1 MHIFQEYNV
10 NSCKSEAHLE
20 RFNKI
25 CTEDALLE
33 MKISLKKE
41 WLKRYGTQNVDD
53 YISPSKDQ
61 RQMFSPLS
69 PDEVCMCVYPTELL
83 TTEKWTNPKVKKKK
97 VALN

>member
-1 MHIFQEYNV
+1 MFSVNIFFQEYNL

-41 WLKRYGTQNVDD
+41 WLKRYGSQDVDD
-53 YISPSKDQ
+53 YVSSSQDA
-61 RQMFSPLS
+61 RQISPLS
-69 PDEVCMCVYPTELL
+69 PDKVRMHDLL
-83 TTEKWTNPKVKKKK
+83 NYLQP
-97 VALN
+97 

>member
-1 MHIFQEYNV
+1 MTIFQEYNL

-41 WLKRYGTQNVDD
+41 WLKRYGTQHVDD
-53 YISPSKDQ
+53 YVSPSQDK
-61 RQMFSPLS
+61 RVTSPLS
-69 PDEVCMCVYPTELL
+69 PDEVRMS
-83 TTEKWTNPKVKKKK
+83 NPLQDPVSKKNIYKK
-97 VALN
+97 NS

>member
-1 MHIFQEYNV
+1 M

-41 WLKRYGTQNVDD
+41 WLKRYGGQHIDD
-53 YISPSKDQ
+53 YVSPSQDK
-61 RQMFSPLS
+61 REICPLS
-69 PDEVCMCVYPTELL
+69 PDEVRMRMGPFTLSVSVKPA
-83 TTEKWTNPKVKKKK
+83 TT
-97 VALN
+97 LQ